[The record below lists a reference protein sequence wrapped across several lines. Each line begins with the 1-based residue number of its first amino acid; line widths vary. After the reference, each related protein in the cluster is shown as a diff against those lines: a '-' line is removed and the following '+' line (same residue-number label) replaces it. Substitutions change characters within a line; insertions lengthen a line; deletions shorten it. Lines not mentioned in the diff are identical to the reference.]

1 MNTTDPLQLIQ
12 KGLHVSLGAVNAVVE
27 SLQDTQKRQT
37 NLEQLQRNPSQLA
50 EDLAT
55 KGQGLEQSA
64 KGLVENLFNQVPIP
78 TAAQPATQKNT
89 APQNEP
95 SQVQTEL
102 AELAQ
107 LLANLRK
114 ELEQSRL

>member
-1 MNTTDPLQLIQ
+1 MNTPDLLQLFQ
-12 KGLHVSLGAVNAVVE
+12 KGLHVTLGAANAVVE
-27 SLQDTQKRQT
+27 SLQDTQKRQI

-78 TAAQPATQKNT
+78 TAAQQATRKAT
-89 APQNEP
+89 PP
-95 SQVQTEL
+95 DSGSSQVETEL
-102 AELAQ
+102 TELAQ

-114 ELEQSRL
+114 ELEQSRQ